1 MRYRWFAFLLL
12 LVALAGG
19 ATFLI
24 LQPVLAPAAAPIQTN
39 ALAATPAATPTPMP
53 TPMPTPTPLV
63 HVLKARTSAND
74 FQAGVMILV
83 WGNDPNFVTNIRL
96 KLDYLAR
103 IGVNSVGM
111 VFPIFQ
117 TNARSTDVHAD
128 ANGTPSAEQITA
140 FIREARQRGFTVM
153 LRPLLEEGNLATSG
167 DWRGSIHPQPVDA
180 WFRAYG
186 DLMVSYAS
194 LAEANGAEVFDVGTE
209 FNTLE
214 PYGPQWLDVIKRI
227 RQGYTGQLTYSSV
240 SGNGYPTQ
248 FFRALDFLS
257 IDAYYGLDASAGATV
272 EQLQQAWEP
281 GVAQVKRIATDSG
294 LPVVITE
301 VGLAARREAFRAPSS
316 SNPAFPLDLEAQRS
330 YYAASCNA
338 LGETVRGLYWWYM
351 SPYIPPAPL
360 TDPGFDPTGK
370 PAEAEIAV
378 CFRGLSS
385 RALARG
391 ATP

>member
-1 MRYRWFAFLLL
+1 MNFRWFTVLLL

-19 ATFLI
+19 ASFVI

-39 ALAATPAATPTPMP
+39 ALAATPAATPTP
-53 TPMPTPTPLV
+53 TPLV
-63 HVLKARTSAND
+63 HVLKARTSASD

-103 IGVNSVGM
+103 LRVNSVGM

-128 ANGTPSAEQITA
+128 LKGTPSADQITA

-227 RQGYTGQLTYSSV
+227 RQGYTGLLTYSSV
-240 SGNGYPTQ
+240 SGNGYPIQ

-257 IDAYYGLDASAGATV
+257 IDAYYGLDANAGATV
-272 EQLQQAWEP
+272 EQLQQAWGP
-281 GVAQVKRIATDSG
+281 GVAEVKSIATGSG
-294 LPVVITE
+294 LPEVITE
-301 VGLAARREAFRAPSS
+301 VGTAARRASFRAPSS
-316 SNPAFPLDLEAQRS
+316 SNPGLPLDLEAQRS

-351 SPYIPPAPL
+351 SPYVPQAPL

-370 PAEAEIAV
+370 PAEAEIAE

-385 RALARG
+385 GAAPRG
-391 ATP
+391 ATR

>member
-1 MRYRWFAFLLL
+1 MNFRWFTVLLL

-19 ATFLI
+19 ASFVI
-24 LQPVLAPAAAPIQTN
+24 LQPVLAPAAAPIQAN
-39 ALAATPAATPTPMP
+39 ALAATPAATPTP
-53 TPMPTPTPLV
+53 TPTPLV
-63 HVLKARTSAND
+63 HVLRPRTSASD

-103 IGVNSVGM
+103 LRVNSVGM

-128 ANGTPSAEQITA
+128 LKDTPGADQITA

-227 RQGYTGQLTYSSV
+227 RQGYTGLLTYSSV

-257 IDAYYGLDASAGATV
+257 IDAYYGLDANAGATV
-272 EQLQQAWEP
+272 EQLQQAWGP
-281 GVAQVKRIATDSG
+281 GVAEVKSIATGSG

-301 VGLAARREAFRAPSS
+301 VGTAARRASFRAPSS
-316 SNPAFPLDLEAQRS
+316 SNSGLPLDLEAQRS

-351 SPYIPPAPL
+351 SPYVPQAPL

-370 PAEAEIAV
+370 PAEAEITE
-378 CFRGLSS
+378 CFRALSLG
-385 RALARG
+385 APPRG